1 MNKEDVVHTY
11 NKMGYYPA
19 IKKKDIWV
27 WCSEA
32 NELKPIIQSEVNQK
46 GKKYIKTYIWNL
58 EKKVLMNLFAKQEW
72 NADVEN
78 GLVDTA
84 VGGEGGMNWDK

>member
-1 MNKEDVVHTY
+1 MVHTY

-46 GKKYIKTYIWNL
+46 GKNKYSILKHIYGI
-58 EKKVLMNLFAKQEW
+58 
-72 NADVEN
+72 
-78 GLVDTA
+78 
-84 VGGEGGMNWDK
+84 